1 MSDFIVLA
9 DNINKSF
16 QLDSLIVPVLT
27 GVTFAVKMQEFVAI
41 MGPSGSGKSTLLNL
55 IGCLERP
62 TSGKI
67 IIENTDT
74 SGLSDDEIAKI
85 RGEKIGFVFQTF
97 NLVPRLN
104 AMQNVELPMIYKEI
118 PKQKRLER
126 ARFLLESVGLGDRL
140 KHRPPQLSGGERQ
153 RVAIARALTNE
164 PAIILADEPTGNLD
178 TKAGEQVLD
187 IFENLHANGR
197 TIIMVTHDHKI
208 AEHADRI
215 IRIEDGR
222 ISGTVLNES
231 PAQKERNVF
240 LNPSD
245 YNKN

>member
-1 MSDFIVLA
+1 MSDSVVLA
-9 DNINKSF
+9 ENINKSF
-16 QLDSLIVPVLT
+16 QLDSLTVPVLT
-27 GVTFAVKMQEFVAI
+27 GVTLNVRKQEFVAI

-97 NLVPRLN
+97 NLVSRLD

-126 ARFLLESVGLGDRL
+126 ARLLLENVGLGDRL
-140 KHRPPQLSGGERQ
+140 RHRPPQLSGGERQ
-153 RVAIARALTNE
+153 RVAIARALANE

-178 TKAGEQVLD
+178 TKAGEQVME

-208 AEHADRI
+208 ATRADRI

-222 ISGTVLNES
+222 ISSTVLH
-231 PAQKERNVF
+231 
-240 LNPSD
+240 D
-245 YNKN
+245 